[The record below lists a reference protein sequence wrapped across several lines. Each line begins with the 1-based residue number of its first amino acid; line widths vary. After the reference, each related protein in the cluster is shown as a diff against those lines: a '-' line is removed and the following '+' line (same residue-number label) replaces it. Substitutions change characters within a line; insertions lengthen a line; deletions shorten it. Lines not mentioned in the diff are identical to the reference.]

1 MNNKEKEI
9 LLKKRYNAEKR
20 FRFFGIS
27 SIIIALSFLCILL
40 INIFTNGL
48 SAFSR
53 TKILLKIDFNEK
65 KLGINSSSTEKEIKQ
80 ANFDEVLQEALL
92 SLAPNATELKQAE
105 LLDLV
110 SIDATSELK
119 KFYLKIRKVNH
130 FRFLLILMCLNHH
143 VIEFDKILSCNYYKT
158 CV

>member
-53 TKILLKIDFNEK
+53 TDILLKINFNEK
-65 KLGINSSSTEKEIKQ
+65 KLGINDHPDNHVDK
-80 ANFDEVLQEALL
+80 LL
-92 SLAPNATELKQAE
+92 LKAASPTMPLMTPN
-105 LLDLV
+105 V
-110 SIDATSELK
+110 
-119 KFYLKIRKVNH
+119 
-130 FRFLLILMCLNHH
+130 
-143 VIEFDKILSCNYYKT
+143 VIPI
-158 CV
+158 

>member
-53 TKILLKIDFNEK
+53 TI
-65 KLGINSSSTEKEIKQ
+65 G
-80 ANFDEVLQEALL
+80 
-92 SLAPNATELKQAE
+92 
-105 LLDLV
+105 
-110 SIDATSELK
+110 
-119 KFYLKIRKVNH
+119 
-130 FRFLLILMCLNHH
+130 
-143 VIEFDKILSCNYYKT
+143 
-158 CV
+158 